1 MIELPIAALASTA
14 LIAGGAGWWAGKRKR
29 HEGVNKAA
37 LDGAGICRVMIVDGD
52 IANSSSPLNLLFGT
66 DKRVTSLKHVCKHLD
81 DTSADAFTAAIN
93 AEADAEHKRK
103 GTLKTSTHRFIEYLY
118 AGNDESDAH
127 YFLLRDVTNSHR
139 KHLLQLGENDS
150 MKEEVRR
157 LSSSMN
163 HTDTLQWMRN
173 ENLDITYCNLAYN
186 EAVEEIEIGDDDV
199 GVPELYTGLKALA
212 THALEKKTSITERK
226 FLVVD
231 GTRRFFEIT
240 ELYLE
245 DIGGTKGMARDI
257 TEMDEVGREL
267 ERYKLA
273 QADLIESSSSAI
285 AVYSSDTHL
294 QFFNQAYVQMW
305 GYDEHWLDSS
315 PDFGAV
321 LEFLREKRR
330 LPEQAN
336 FQSYKKNRLRIFTD
350 LLEPEE
356 ELYFL
361 PDGRTIRA
369 VAIPYQMGGVLLTY
383 EDVTDRLALERSY
396 NTLIAVQRET
406 LDNLHEGIA
415 VFGEDGKLRLS
426 NPMCLKLWELSEKD
440 ATEGEHY
447 MEMMEKTKHLIASDW
462 DEFIAHFKDNL
473 LSRQLRAS
481 RVERTDGSVLDW
493 SMVPLP
499 DGGTLVTYIDVTDST
514 VVERSLREKNDA
526 LQAADRLKSEFLA
539 NVSYELRSPLTSI
552 SGFAEMLSQ
561 NYFGELNDKQREYVE
576 GINSSA
582 NHLMHIIGD
591 ILDLASIEAGYLT
604 LDIAEFAVKPMLESV
619 QTLLTERM
627 KEMHLNAK
635 IKCAKGL
642 KMMKG
647 DETRLRQVLFHL
659 LSNAVKYSP
668 EDGTVTISA
677 AKNEDDEILLSVR
690 DEGEGIAEEE
700 REAIFD
706 KFYRGKAGSGK
717 AGAGLGLSMVRSFID
732 LHGGRV
738 LIDSSEKGTTFT
750 CIIPSDPP
758 LTEEERHLLQL
769 RDALKE

>member
-1 MIELPIAALASTA
+1 MASATVLQDESAEVFLSAIEA
-14 LIAGGAGWWAGKRKR
+14 
-29 HEGVNKAA
+29 
-37 LDGAGICRVMIVDGD
+37 IVGD
-52 IANSSSPLNLLFGT
+52 EN
-66 DKRVTSLKHVCKHLD
+66 
-81 DTSADAFTAAIN
+81 
-93 AEADAEHKRK
+93 KRK

-118 AGNDESDAH
+118 AGDEEGHGD
-127 YFLLRDVTNSHR
+127 YFLLRDVTEDHR
-139 KHLLQLGENDS
+139 QQLLQQSENES

-163 HTDTLQWMRN
+163 HTQTLLWMRN

-186 EAVEEIEIGDDDV
+186 EAVEEIEMNDDDV
-199 GVPELYTGLKALA
+199 GVPELYMGLKTLA
-212 THALEKKTSITERK
+212 QKAFDTKTSITERK
-226 FLVVD
+226 FLVVE
-231 GTRRFFEIT
+231 GERRFYEIT
-240 ELYLE
+240 EMYLE
-245 DIGGTKGMARDI
+245 DIGGTKGYARDI
-257 TEMDEVGREL
+257 TELDEIQRDL

-285 AVYSSDTHL
+285 AVYASDTRL

-315 PDFGAV
+315 PNFGEV

-330 LPEQAN
+330 LPEQVN
-336 FQSYKKNRLRIFTD
+336 FQAYKKDRSRIFTD
-350 LLEPEE
+350 LIEPEE
-356 ELYFL
+356 ALHFL
-361 PDGRTIRA
+361 PDGRTIRS
-369 VAIPYQMGGVLLTY
+369 VAIPYQMGGILLTY

-406 LDNLHEGIA
+406 LDNLHEGVV

-426 NPMCLKLWELSEKD
+426 NPTCLKLWELSPSD

-447 MEMMEKTKHLIASDW
+447 LEIMQKTKHLIADDW
-462 DEFIAHFKDNL
+462 DTFIAHFKENL

-552 SGFAEMLSQ
+552 SGFAEMLQQ

-604 LDIAEFAVKPMLESV
+604 LDIVEFSVKPMLESV

-627 KEMHLNAK
+627 KEMHIKAK
-635 IKCAKGL
+635 IECAKGL
-642 KMMKG
+642 KVMKG

-668 EDGTVTISA
+668 EDSTVAIGAS
-677 AKNEDDEILLSVR
+677 KNENDEILLWVR

-700 REAIFD
+700 KEAIFD
-706 KFYRGKAGSGK
+706 KFYRGKAGGGK

-738 LIDSSEKGTTFT
+738 LIDSTKKGTTFT
-750 CIIPSDPP
+750 CIIPADPP

-769 RDALKE
+769 RDALKEDV